1 MIISDYSK
9 TRTDL
14 LNAVAHKIN
23 ATSYLEIGCCTN
35 VNFNNVNVER
45 KVGVDPVSGGT
56 LRMTSD
62 EFFANNT
69 ETFDLIFVDGLHH
82 ADQVNKDIEN
92 SLAVLNTNG
101 VIVMHDC
108 LPTTEYMQLTP
119 MPNGISDW
127 TGDVWKSVFYFNDQQ
142 KIDIC
147 VVTIDMGC
155 GIIRNRKPS
164 NKQIR
169 KDPNYWMASSYDEY
183 TATYNQLALKTF
195 EEALSWI

>member
-14 LNAVAHKIN
+14 LNAIVDKIN
-23 ATSYLEIGCCTN
+23 ATSYLEIGCCTD
-35 VNFNNVNVER
+35 VNFNNVRVQH
-45 KVGVDPVSGGT
+45 KIGVDPASGGT

-62 EFFANNT
+62 EFFNGNT
-69 ETFDLIFVDGLHH
+69 EKFDLIFVDGLHH

-92 SLAVLNTNG
+92 SLAVLNPNG

-119 MPNGISDW
+119 MPHGIGDW

-142 KIDIC
+142 LVDIC

-164 NKQIR
+164 NKPIR
-169 KDPNYWMASSYDEY
+169 TDAQYWMTSAYNEY
-183 TATYNQLALKTF
+183 STTYNQLALKTF
-195 EEALSWI
+195 EEAVSWI

>member
-1 MIISDYSK
+1 MIISDHSK

-14 LNAVAHKIN
+14 LNAIADKIA
-23 ATSYLEIGCCTN
+23 ATSYLEIGCCTD
-35 VNFNNVNVER
+35 VNFNNVR
-45 KVGVDPVSGGT
+45 ASYKVGVDPVSGGT

-62 EFFANNT
+62 EFFKNNT
-69 ETFDLIFVDGLHH
+69 DTFDLIFIDGLHH

-92 SLAVLNTNG
+92 SLAILNPNG

-108 LPTTEYMQLTP
+108 LPTTEYMQRTP

-142 KIDIC
+142 MIDIC

-164 NKQIR
+164 NSQIR
-169 KDPNYWMASSYDEY
+169 TDAEYWMTSHYDEY
-183 TATYNQLALKTF
+183 TQSYNKLALKTF
-195 EEALSWI
+195 EEAFAWI